1 MMVRG
6 GNLQPPE
13 QWRPQS
19 TTEKKSIN
27 LTVTAKAS
35 SQQPS
40 NAKVLQLLEGQ
51 SQKAY
56 MESGLFSHVAVSK
69 EPTDLRAEVKIIEEG
84 SEALASISGFISG
97 FTFGIIPGYAKENVI
112 MVTTFR
118 DQAGKE
124 LGSIRKSETLSF
136 WIQLFLVAVMPFRE
150 EPQAIVRD
158 TYHDLNRATLDQARP
173 TDS

>member
-1 MMVRG
+1 MHSLKSGRRLVGSPVPPCIENGVRKLATVLFIFVTCLPGCMMVRG

-13 QWRPQS
+13 QWPPQS
-19 TTEKKSIN
+19 TSEKKSIN

-69 EPTDLRAEVKIIEEG
+69 EPTDLRAEVEIIEEG

-97 FTFGIIPGYAKENVI
+97 LL
-112 MVTTFR
+112 
-118 DQAGKE
+118 
-124 LGSIRKSETLSF
+124 LG
-136 WIQLFLVAVMPFRE
+136 
-150 EPQAIVRD
+150 
-158 TYHDLNRATLDQARP
+158 
-173 TDS
+173 